1 MKDMDI
7 YTFGKILSEI
17 KIDDIEESDHFI
29 DRDRVRLRMGIEN
42 LYVFINR
49 NTPVAI
55 LKQSTGK
62 FKVMYEYSKEY
73 DLSIVFSVKQRNP
86 LKLILVTC
94 FREYSKE
101 RIR

>member
-55 LKQSTGK
+55 
-62 FKVMYEYSKEY
+62 
-73 DLSIVFSVKQRNP
+73 
-86 LKLILVTC
+86 
-94 FREYSKE
+94 
-101 RIR
+101 